1 MKHLLTLA
9 FLCVGLFGFGQNIKL
24 KLSTQ
29 PNATGDTI
37 KLNANGTTLK
47 KGDTLVLYVAANGN
61 GNTTARQLY
70 FDFEYQNTA
79 LTLLSITNS
88 GTAGNGGILPQG

>member
-1 MKHLLTLA
+1 MKHLLTA
-9 FLCVGLFGFGQNIKL
+9 FLLFVGLSGFGQNIKL
-24 KLSTQ
+24 KLSAQ

-61 GNTTARQLY
+61 GNATTRLLY

-79 LTLLSITNS
+79 LTLLSI
-88 GTAGNGGILPQG
+88 A